1 MRSQEEIVLGPS
13 AIGTLSARKV
23 GLGLLFR
30 PVRACSTFSETCRR
44 ARIDPFPVSNR
55 EENKIF
61 GIHLIQFLCRP
72 KVD

>member
-23 GLGLLFR
+23 GLG
-30 PVRACSTFSETCRR
+30 TFAETCRR
-44 ARIDPFPVSNR
+44 ARIDLFPVSNR

-61 GIHLIQFLCRP
+61 GIHLIQFHCRP
-72 KVD
+72 KVN